1 MCVCVSSVMQIN
13 KLIELEVF
21 EEAHVNM
28 LSLRQEFHH
37 QQEALGPQASP
48 VELAHLEKDL
58 HLLYRA
64 LRDKIADI
72 VRQSSALPARNK
84 ELLVH
89 VARIVQEEERRE
101 AEGEAGGLGGGR
113 EAWREA
119 VRDGVR
125 DVLEGVHLD
134 TPEHNTSWLA
144 VHLGLLGKAI
154 VENLERVKAELQG
167 SYPPSFC
174 VFDAYVTSCH
184 EVTEQHLQ
192 RVMGKVR
199 KLKDYYALL
208 DFITHRYHR

>member
-1 MCVCVSSVMQIN
+1 M
-13 KLIELEVF
+13 
-21 EEAHVNM
+21 
-28 LSLRQEFHH
+28 
-37 QQEALGPQASP
+37 
-48 VELAHLEKDL
+48 
-58 HLLYRA
+58 
-64 LRDKIADI
+64 
-72 VRQSSALPARNK
+72 
-84 ELLVH
+84 
-89 VARIVQEEERRE
+89 
-101 AEGEAGGLGGGR
+101 
-113 EAWREA
+113 
-119 VRDGVR
+119 RDGVR